1 MKIKTALCVLAS
13 LTVVGCGESLKEK
26 IGLSKRSPDE
36 FSVVTRAPLS
46 LPPDFNLRP
55 PRPGAVRPQEG
66 TAQAQAQ
73 RTIFPLDGTTR
84 MTDLRSNFQ
93 SEGFSASEASF
104 LTQIGAHNTP
114 DDIRARIDRETR
126 RIVQADDDFTEK
138 LIFWREA
145 GEPGVVVDPAAES
158 RRLQENSALGTRGAG
173 ETPTIS
179 RESKAPLEDVF

>member
-1 MKIKTALCVLAS
+1 MKIKTALCALAC
-13 LTVVGCGESLKEK
+13 LAVVGCGDSLKEK

-55 PRPGAVRPQEG
+55 PRPGAVRQQEG
-66 TAQAQAQ
+66 TAQSRARRAV
-73 RTIFPLDGTTR
+73 FPLDGTTR
-84 MTDLRSNFQ
+84 MTDLRSDFQ

-104 LTQIGAHNTP
+104 LTRIGAQNTP

-126 RIVQADDDFTEK
+126 RIVQVDDDFTER

-145 GEPGVVVDPAAES
+145 EELGVVVDPAAES

-173 ETPTIS
+173 ETPTIN
-179 RESKAPLEDVF
+179 RESEALLEGVF

>member
-1 MKIKTALCVLAS
+1 MKIKTALCALAC
-13 LTVVGCGESLKEK
+13 LAVVGCSDGLKEK

-66 TAQAQAQ
+66 TAQLRARRA
-73 RTIFPLDGTTR
+73 IFPLDGTTR
-84 MTDLRSNFQ
+84 IADLRSDFQ

-104 LTQIGAHNTP
+104 LTRIGAHDNP

-126 RIVQADDDFTEK
+126 RIVRADDDFTDR
-138 LIFWREA
+138 LIFWKEA
-145 GEPGVVVDPAAES
+145 EEPGVVVDAAAES

>member
-1 MKIKTALCVLAS
+1 MKTALCALTCLA
-13 LTVVGCGESLKEK
+13 VVGCSDGLKEK

-66 TAQAQAQ
+66 TAQSRARRA
-73 RTIFPLDGTTR
+73 IFSLDGTTR
-84 MTDLRSNFQ
+84 MTDLRSDFQ

-104 LTQIGAHNTP
+104 LTRIGAQDNP

-126 RIVQADDDFTEK
+126 SIVRTDDDFTDR
-138 LIFWREA
+138 LIFWKEA
-145 GEPGVVVDPAAES
+145 KEPGVVVDPAAES